1 MSTFEMNNA
10 INAALNI
17 KKVLRVAFYI
27 RVSTSEQ
34 VSRENS
40 LPAQKLA
47 LDEWC
52 KKNNAVCVGVYADE
66 GKTAAK
72 EIRKRKEIHRMLKDV
87 REGNI
92 DLVVF
97 TRFDRFTRNPEE
109 YFKMMETMNAAGV
122 QWKAIMQPEL
132 DLNTDMG
139 QTLILFYL
147 GMGKQEIS
155 NISERIKATAAVRVQ
170 KGSPITGSH
179 SMPISHTIGFDE
191 HGHKRVIRD
200 PEKEPLV
207 WEYIRHYELTHSHKK
222 AMMHCN
228 DMFGLSISY
237 NSYKTMMKSTM
248 MYGHFRGVDNYCP
261 GYVTKERFDKWQETT
276 KKNVRARS
284 NNQTYIFSQMC
295 KCGVCGHSMS
305 GNSVTTLKG
314 KNRYYYYR
322 CNTAT
327 KDRRCKML
335 NGISEIE
342 LEEYMLSRIKSEIEH
357 YISESEANAKKP
369 VARPKVDVVKKLEK
383 ELERLNYQF
392 RKERITVEEYDR
404 EYEDLVK
411 RINEARARQVAIEN
425 PVQKDFTALR
435 KIMEMDIESSYKTF
449 TRDEKLAFW
458 RGIMSGIIK
467 EIKVNEDKTI
477 ELVFF

>member
-1 MSTFEMNNA
+1 MSTFDMNNA
-10 INAALNI
+10 IDAALNM

-52 KKNNAVCVGVYADE
+52 AKNNAVCVGVYADE

-92 DLVVF
+92 DLVIF

-155 NISERIKATAAVRVQ
+155 NISERIKATAAVRIQ
-170 KGSPITGSH
+170 KGAPIVGSH
-179 SMPISHTIGFDE
+179 SMPLGFIIGEDE
-191 HGHKRVIRD
+191 RGNKIVVHD
-200 PEKEPLV
+200 SEMEPVL
-207 WEYIRHYELTHSHKK
+207 WEYINHFELTHSHRKS
-222 AMMHCN
+222 MMHCN
-228 DMFGLSISY
+228 DMFGLNISY
-237 NSYKTMMKSTM
+237 NSYRNMMHSTM
-248 MYGHFRGVDNYCP
+248 MYGHFRGVDNYCT
-261 GYVTKERFDKWQETT
+261 GYVTKERFDSWQEMT
-276 KKNVRARS
+276 KKNVRRKE
-284 NNQTYIFSQMC
+284 NNRTYIFSQMC
-295 KCGVCGHSMS
+295 KCAACGGAMS
-305 GNSVTTLKG
+305 GNSSSPYGTT
-314 KNRYYYYR
+314 YYYYR
-322 CNTAT
+322 CNTAVR
-327 KDRRCKML
+327 DRRCNFL
-335 NGISEIE
+335 SGISEIE
-342 LEEYMLSRIKSEIEH
+342 LEKQALVQLKPKIER
-357 YISESEANAKKP
+357 YIADCEAEAAKP

-383 ELERLNYQF
+383 ELERVNYQF
-392 RKERITVEEYDR
+392 RKERISVEEYDKA
-404 EYEDLVK
+404 YEDLVK
-411 RINEARARQVAIEN
+411 RINEARARQVAAEN

-435 KIMEMDIESSYKTF
+435 KILETDVNSLYKKL
-449 TRDEKLAFW
+449 TREKKLAFW
-458 RGIMSGIIK
+458 RAAVK
-467 EIKVNEDKTI
+467 EIEVKEDKTI
-477 ELVFF
+477 ELKF